1 MSSFIVP
8 RKTYHGPGSLENL
21 KGIEG
26 KKAVIIT
33 GGGSMKRF
41 GFLDKTVNLLKETGI
56 SSAVFEGVEADPS
69 VETVMKGVDFFNREN
84 PDLIIGLG
92 GCSAIDAAKAM
103 WVFYEY
109 PEATFEEIIQPF
121 TIKPLRNK
129 ARFVAIPSTSG
140 TGTEAT
146 CVAVITDRNKGTK
159 YPLVS
164 YELTPD
170 IAIVDGELA
179 RSMPPNVTADTGM
192 DALSHDVEAFVAA
205 LASPYTDAL
214 ALDSVRLVFENLPR
228 AYADGNNLEARQAMH
243 DASNLAGMAFS
254 NAILGIVHSIAHQ
267 IGGMF
272 GVPHGRA
279 NAILMPNVIRFNSRD
294 TDKYQLLA
302 RALGKKTVEDFA
314 LEIERLRQSV
324 GIEDSFKSYGID
336 PKAWEEKLDTMVQNA
351 MDDPCTGTN
360 PRKPTAEEMK
370 SIFESC
376 FNGEVVD
383 FSLGKVA

>member
-8 RKTYHGPGSLENL
+8 RNIYHGPGSLENL
-21 KGIEG
+21 KEVKG
-26 KKAVIIT
+26 KKAVIVT
-33 GGGSMKRF
+33 GSGSMKRF
-41 GFLDKTVNLLKETGI
+41 GFLDKTINLLQEVGI
-56 SSAVFEGVEADPS
+56 SSVVFEGVEADPS

-103 WVFYEY
+103 WVFYEH
-109 PEATFEEIIQPF
+109 PEATFEEIVQPF

-146 CVAVITDRNKGTK
+146 CVAVITDRKKGTK

-164 YELTPD
+164 YELCPD
-170 IAIVDGELA
+170 VAIVDGELA
-179 RSMPPNVTADTGM
+179 QSMPPHVTANTGL
-192 DALSHDVEAFVAA
+192 DALSHGVEAFVATMA
-205 LASPYTDAL
+205 TPYTDAL
-214 ALDSVRLVFENLPR
+214 AHDSICMVFKNLPR
-228 AYADGNNLEARQAMH
+228 AYQNGEDMEARQAMH
-243 DASNLAGMAFS
+243 DASCLAGMAFS
-254 NAILGIVHSIAHQ
+254 NAILGIVHAIAHQ

-294 TDKYQLLA
+294 TDKYRLLA
-302 RALGKKTVEDFA
+302 QALGKETAEDFA
-314 LEIERLRQSV
+314 REIESLRQSV
-324 GIEDSFKSYGID
+324 GIENSFKAYGID
-336 PKAWEEKLDTMVQNA
+336 PKTWEEKLDVMVQNA

-360 PRKPTAEEMK
+360 PRKPTLEEMK
-370 SIFESC
+370 RIFESC
-376 FNGEVVD
+376 FSGEA
-383 FSLGKVA
+383 LNL

>member
-1 MSSFIVP
+1 MSAFIIP
-8 RKTYHGPGSLENL
+8 RKTYHGLGSLENL
-21 KGIEG
+21 KTVEG
-26 KKAVIIT
+26 RKAVIVT
-33 GGGSMKRF
+33 GSGSMKKF
-41 GFLDKTVNLLKETGI
+41 GFLDKTVSLLREAGI
-56 SSAVFEGVEADPS
+56 DSAVFEGVEADPS
-69 VETVMKGVDFFNREN
+69 VETVLRGVEFFNREN

-109 PEATFEEIIQPF
+109 PEATFEEIIKPF

-146 CVAVITDRNKGTK
+146 CATIITDTCKGIK
-159 YPLVS
+159 YPIVS

-179 RSMPPNVTADTGM
+179 KSMPPNVTADTGM

-243 DASNLAGMAFS
+243 DASNMGGMAFS

-279 NAILMPNVIRFNSRD
+279 NAILMPNVIRFNSLD

-302 RALGKKTVEDFA
+302 QALGKKTVEDFA

-336 PKAWEEKLDTMVQNA
+336 PKVWEEKLDTMVQNA

-360 PRKPTAEEMK
+360 PRQPTAEEMK
-370 SIFESC
+370 IIFERC

-383 FSLGKVA
+383 L

>member
-8 RKTYHGPGSLENL
+8 RKTYHGLGSLENL
-21 KGIEG
+21 KEVEG
-26 KKAVIIT
+26 QKAVIVT

-41 GFLDKTVNLLKETGI
+41 GFLDKTIDLLKEAGI
-56 SSAVFEGVEADPS
+56 ASAVFEGVEADPS
-69 VETVMKGVDFFNREN
+69 VETVMRGVDFFNREK
-84 PDLIIGLG
+84 PDLIVGLG

-103 WVFYEY
+103 WVFYEH
-109 PEATFEEIIQPF
+109 PEASFEDIVQPF

-140 TGTEAT
+140 TGTEVT
-146 CVAVITDRNKGTK
+146 CVAVITDRAKGTK

-179 RSMPPNVTADTGM
+179 RSMPSNVTADTGM
-192 DALSHDVEAFVAA
+192 DALSHDVEAFVATMA
-205 LASPYTDAL
+205 TPYTDAL
-214 ALDSVRLVFENLPR
+214 AIDSVRMVFKNLPR
-228 AYADGNNLEARQAMH
+228 AFEDGDDMVARQAMH
-243 DASNLAGMAFS
+243 DASCLGGMAFS

-267 IGGMF
+267 LGGMF
-272 GVPHGRA
+272 GIPHGRA

-294 TDKYQLLA
+294 TDKYRLLA
-302 RALGKKTVEDFA
+302 QALGKETVEDFA
-314 LEIERLRQSV
+314 QDIERLRKNV
-324 GIEDSFKSYGID
+324 GIEDSLKAYGLD
-336 PKAWEEKLDTMVQNA
+336 PKVWAEKLDIMVQSA

-360 PRKPTAEEMK
+360 PRKPTLEEMK

-376 FNGEVVD
+376 FNGEVID
-383 FSLGKVA
+383 L

>member
-1 MSSFIVP
+1 MASFTVP
-8 RKTYHGPGSLENL
+8 RQTFHGAGSLDNL
-21 KGIEG
+21 KELSGQ
-26 KKAVIIT
+26 KAVIVT

-41 GFLDKTVNLLKETGI
+41 GFLEKTITLLQEAGI
-56 SSAVFEGVEADPS
+56 ASVVFEGVEADPS
-69 VETVMKGVDFFNREN
+69 VETVMRGVEILNREK

-109 PEATFEEIIQPF
+109 PEATFEEITKPF

-146 CVAVITDRNKGTK
+146 CVAVITDTTKGIK

-164 YELTPD
+164 YELCPD

-179 RSMPPNVTADTGM
+179 VSMPANVTADTGM

-214 ALDSVRLVFENLPR
+214 AIDSVRSIFTNLPR
-228 AYADGNNLEARQAMH
+228 AYEDGQNLEVRQAMH
-243 DASNLAGMAFS
+243 DASCLAGMAFS

-267 IGGMF
+267 LGGMF
-272 GVPHGRA
+272 NIPHGRA
-279 NAILMPNVIRFNSRD
+279 NAILMPNVVRFNSRN
-294 TDKYQLLA
+294 TDKYRLLA
-302 RALGKKTVEDFA
+302 QALGKESAEDFA
-314 LEIERLRQSV
+314 QELDRLRQRV
-324 GIEDSFKSYGID
+324 GIEESFQAYGLDANI
-336 PKAWEEKLDTMVQNA
+336 WEVKLDSMVQNA
-351 MDDPCTGTN
+351 LDDPCTGTN
-360 PRKPTAEEMK
+360 PRQPSQEEMK
-370 SIFESC
+370 RIFQCC
-376 FNGEVVD
+376 FSGEVVD
-383 FSLGKVA
+383 F

>member
-21 KGIEG
+21 KEVEG
-26 KKAVIIT
+26 QKAVIVT

-41 GFLDKTVNLLKETGI
+41 GFLDKTINFLKEAGI
-56 SSAVFEGVEADPS
+56 SSVVFEGVEADPS
-69 VETVMKGVDFFNREN
+69 VETVMKGVDLFNREN

-146 CVAVITDRNKGTK
+146 CVAVITDTSKGIK

-164 YELTPD
+164 YEICPD

-179 RSMPPNVTADTGM
+179 KSMPPNVTADTGM
-192 DALSHDVEAFVAA
+192 DALSHDVEAAVAA
-205 LASPYTDAL
+205 LATPYTDAL
-214 ALDSVRLVFENLPR
+214 AVDSVRMIFKNLPR
-228 AYADGNNLEARQAMH
+228 AFKDGNDMEARQAMH
-243 DASNLAGMAFS
+243 DASCLAGMAFS

-267 IGGMF
+267 LGGMF
-272 GVPHGRA
+272 GIPHGRA

-294 TDKYQLLA
+294 TNKYGRLAQTLGKETAEELA
-302 RALGKKTVEDFA
+302 RD
-314 LEIERLRQSV
+314 IEGLRQDV
-324 GIEDSFKSYGID
+324 GIEDSFKAYGLD
-336 PKAWEEKLDTMVQNA
+336 PKVWEEKLDTMVQNA

-360 PRKPTAEEMK
+360 PRKPTLEEMK
-370 SIFESC
+370 KVFEYC

-383 FSLGKVA
+383 F

>member
-1 MSSFIVP
+1 MSAFIIP
-8 RKTYHGPGSLENL
+8 RKTYHGLGSLENL
-21 KGIEG
+21 KTVEG
-26 KKAVIIT
+26 RKAVIVT
-33 GGGSMKRF
+33 GSGSMKKF
-41 GFLDKTVNLLKETGI
+41 GFLDKTVSLLKEAGI
-56 SSAVFEGVEADPS
+56 DSAVFEGVEADPS
-69 VETVMKGVDFFNREN
+69 VETVLRGVEFFNREN

-109 PEATFEEIIQPF
+109 PEATFEEIIKPF
-121 TIKPLRNK
+121 TIKPLRNR

-146 CVAVITDRNKGTK
+146 CATIITDTSKGIK
-159 YPLVS
+159 YPIVS

-179 RSMPPNVTADTGM
+179 KSMPPNVTADTGM

-243 DASNLAGMAFS
+243 DASNMGGMAFS

-302 RALGKKTVEDFA
+302 QVLGKKTFEDFA

-336 PKAWEEKLDTMVQNA
+336 PEVWEEKLDTMVQNA

-360 PRKPTAEEMK
+360 PRQPTTEEMK
-370 SIFESC
+370 TIFERC

-383 FSLGKVA
+383 L

>member
-8 RKTYHGPGSLENL
+8 RQTYHGPGSLENL
-21 KGIEG
+21 KEVGG
-26 KKAVIIT
+26 QKAVIVT

-41 GFLDKTVNLLKETGI
+41 GFLDKTIDLLQQAGI
-56 SSAVFEGVEADPS
+56 TSVVFEGVEADPS
-69 VETVMKGVDFFNREN
+69 VATVMRGVELFNREN

-109 PEATFEEIIQPF
+109 PEATFEEITKPFSIQ
-121 TIKPLRNK
+121 PLRNK

-146 CVAVITDRNKGTK
+146 CVAVITDTNKGIK

-164 YELTPD
+164 YELCPD

-179 RSMPPNVTADTGM
+179 RSMPANVTADTGM

-214 ALDSVRLVFENLPR
+214 ALDSTRSIFENLPR
-228 AYADGNNLEARQAMH
+228 AVENGNDMEARQAMH
-243 DASNLAGMAFS
+243 DASALAGMAFS

-272 GVPHGRA
+272 GIPHGRA

-294 TDKYQLLA
+294 TDKYQRLA
-302 RALGKKTVEDFA
+302 QALGKETAEEFA
-314 LEIERLRQSV
+314 QEIESLRQRV
-324 GIEDSFKSYGID
+324 GIEDSFKAYGLD
-336 PKAWEEKLDTMVQNA
+336 PKVWAEKLDTMVQNA

-360 PRKPTAEEMK
+360 PRQPTFEEMK
-370 SIFESC
+370 SIFEAC
-376 FNGEVVD
+376 FIGEVVD
-383 FSLGKVA
+383 LSIGKAA

>member
-21 KGIEG
+21 KEVEG
-26 KKAVIIT
+26 QKAVIVT

-41 GFLDKTVNLLKETGI
+41 GFLDKTINFLKEAGI
-56 SSAVFEGVEADPS
+56 SSVVFEGVEADPS
-69 VETVMKGVDFFNREN
+69 VETVMKGVDLFNREN

-146 CVAVITDRNKGTK
+146 CVAVITDTSKGIK

-164 YELTPD
+164 YEICPD

-179 RSMPPNVTADTGM
+179 KSMPPNVTADTGM
-192 DALSHDVEAFVAA
+192 DALSHDVEAAVAA
-205 LASPYTDAL
+205 LATPYTDAL
-214 ALDSVRLVFENLPR
+214 AVDSVRMIFKNLPR
-228 AYADGNNLEARQAMH
+228 AFKDGNDMEARQAMH
-243 DASNLAGMAFS
+243 DASCLAGMAFS

-267 IGGMF
+267 LGGMF
-272 GVPHGRA
+272 GIPHGRA

-294 TDKYQLLA
+294 TNKYGRLAQTLGKETAEELA
-302 RALGKKTVEDFA
+302 RD
-314 LEIERLRQSV
+314 IEGLRQDV
-324 GIEDSFKSYGID
+324 GIEDSFKAYGLD
-336 PKAWEEKLDTMVQNA
+336 PKVWEEKLDTMVQNA
-351 MDDPCTGTN
+351 MDDPFSGTN
-360 PRKPTAEEMK
+360 PRKPTLEEMK
-370 SIFESC
+370 KVLEYC

-383 FSLGKVA
+383 F